1 MKNLILGVI
10 LGFALAPAFLYAYML
25 SGRAP
30 VATSEPPLP
39 LERLFASAAL
49 HARVAS
55 NADTTP
61 PFKPGPAVFL
71 AGARIYRQDCAMCHG
86 LPGKPAP
93 AVAQGMFP
101 APPQLFNPEHMVT
114 DDPAGE
120 TFWKAKNGIRLTGMP
135 GFRNS
140 LSDEQLWQVS
150 FLLSH
155 ADKLPADSRGALG
168 GPLAGQ
174 DPPQ

>member
-1 MKNLILGVI
+1 MKNLIWGLVLGLVM
-10 LGFALAPAFLYAYML
+10 APALLYAYML

-39 LERLFASAAL
+39 LERLFASTAV
-49 HARVAS
+49 HARVAHD
-55 NADTTP
+55 AETTP
-61 PFKPGPAVFL
+61 PFKPSPAVFL
-71 AGARIYRQDCAMCHG
+71 AGARIYRQHCALCHA

-93 AVAQGMFP
+93 AVAKGMYP
-101 APPQLFNPEHMVT
+101 APPQLFNPEQMVT

-120 TFWKAKNGIRLTGMP
+120 TFWKAKNGIRLSGMP

-150 FLLSH
+150 FRLSH
-155 ADKLPADSRGALG
+155 ADKLPDDVQQVLSAS
-168 GPLAGQ
+168 LAGQ
-174 DPPQ
+174 DPPR